1 MTLNEISLIRLISQ
15 QIETPMATTVRE
27 LVGQM
32 GAMQAQDF
40 AMAKWA
46 IGKRLRPTDD
56 LEVERAI
63 DRGEVVRTHLMRP
76 TWHLVAAEDIYW
88 MLELTAPQV
97 KSTTRS
103 YDQKLEL
110 TEALL
115 AKSRKLILASLKDG
129 NHLTREELMSIH
141 EKAGIATDLNRPQH
155 IMLRSELDG
164 IVCNGARK
172 GNKHT
177 YALLSERVP
186 KNQNI
191 TKEEALHRIAWKY
204 FSSHGPA
211 TLKDFVWWSGLHVG
225 DARNALEMIRT
236 NLIAEKIGDETYWLT
251 NSIGQLAEPENS
263 VHLLPAFDEFLI
275 SYRDRSAS
283 IPQENFARAVSSN
296 GIFRPIIVING
307 KVAGLWSKTTR
318 NGKVTLA
325 TELFSPQGS
334 SVKRAI
340 EKEVEEFGKFLNK
353 EIEIICN

>member
-15 QIETPMATTVRE
+15 QIEAPAATTVRE
-27 LVGQM
+27 LVGYM

-46 IGKRLRPTDD
+46 IGKRLQLFDD
-56 LEVERAI
+56 SEVERAI
-63 DRGEVVRTHLMRP
+63 DQGEVIRTHLMRP

-110 TEALL
+110 TEALF
-115 AKSRKLILASLKDG
+115 AKSRKLIIASLKDG
-129 NHLTREELMSIH
+129 NHLTRDELMAIH
-141 EKAGIATDLNRPQH
+141 KKAGIATDLNRPQH

-164 IVCNGARK
+164 IVCNGAIK

-186 KNQNI
+186 KNQNM
-191 TKEEALHRIAWKY
+191 TRDEALHKIAWKY
-204 FSSHGPA
+204 FSSHGPT
-211 TLKDFVWWSGLHVG
+211 TLKDFIWWSGLHVG
-225 DARNALEMIRT
+225 DARNVLEMVKA
-236 NLIAEKIGDETYWLT
+236 NFLAEKVGDETYYLS
-251 NSIGQLAEPENS
+251 NSINHHAELKNP

-283 IPQENFARAVSSN
+283 LPQENFIRAVSSN
-296 GIFRPIIVING
+296 GIFRPIIIFDG
-307 KVAGLWSKTTR
+307 KVIGLWSRKTR
-318 NGKVTLA
+318 NGKISLT
-325 TELFSPQGS
+325 TELFTPQSPF
-334 SVKRAI
+334 VKRAI
-340 EKEVEEFGKFLNK
+340 EKEAEAFGRFLNK
-353 EIEIICN
+353 EIEIHLS

>member
-1 MTLNEISLIRLISQ
+1 MTLNDIALMRLISQ
-15 QIETPMATTVRE
+15 QIEAPLATTVHE
-27 LVGQM
+27 LVGHM

-46 IGKRLRPTDD
+46 IGKRLNSTAE
-56 LEVERAI
+56 LEVEQAVN
-63 DRGEVVRTHLMRP
+63 RGEVIRTHLMRP
-76 TWHLVAAEDIYW
+76 TWHFVAAEDVYW

-97 KSTTRS
+97 KSATRS

-110 TEALL
+110 TEALF
-115 AKSRKLILASLKDG
+115 AKSRKLILTSLKDG
-129 NHLTREELMSIH
+129 NHLTRDELMAIH
-141 EKAGIATDLNRPQH
+141 KKAGIATDLNRPQH

-164 IVCNGARK
+164 IVCNGTIK

-191 TKEEALHRIAWKY
+191 TREEALRRIALKY

-211 TLKDFVWWSGLHVG
+211 TLKDFIRWSGLHVG
-225 DARNALEMIRT
+225 DARNALEMVKT
-236 NLIAEKIGDETYWLT
+236 NFVVAPIGDETYYLS
-251 NSIGQLAEPENS
+251 NSLGQIAAPNNS

-283 IPQENFARAVSSN
+283 LSQESFSRAVSSN

-307 KVAGLWSKTTR
+307 QVAGLWNRTTR
-318 NGKVTLA
+318 NGKISLA
-325 TELFSPQGS
+325 TKLFSPQS
-334 SVKRAI
+334 PSLKEAI
-340 EKEVEEFGKFLNK
+340 EKEAVEIGRFLKK
-353 EIEIICN
+353 EIEVIYN